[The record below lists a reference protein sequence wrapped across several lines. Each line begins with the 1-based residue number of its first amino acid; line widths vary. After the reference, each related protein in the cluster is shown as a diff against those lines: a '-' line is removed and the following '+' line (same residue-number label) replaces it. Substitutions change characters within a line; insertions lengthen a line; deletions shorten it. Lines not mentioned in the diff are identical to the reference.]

1 MGTISVG
8 AGITMSGILL
18 AQVEESDDDL
28 QLSKEQGSWFGMRL
42 NIQIKIIT
50 STTKYLIW
58 RRTCCVFPYCIFI
71 LLYFN
76 FS

>member
-18 AQVEESDDDL
+18 AQVEESEDDL

-42 NIQIKIIT
+42 NMTFRIT
-50 STTKYLIW
+50 TRTKK
-58 RRTCCVFPYCIFI
+58 
-71 LLYFN
+71 LLDFKLN
-76 FS
+76 C

>member
-42 NIQIKIIT
+42 NMQIKIIT
-50 STTKYLIW
+50 STTK
-58 RRTCCVFPYCIFI
+58 
-71 LLYFN
+71 
-76 FS
+76 

>member
-18 AQVEESDDDL
+18 AQVEESEDDL

-42 NIQIKIIT
+42 NMTFRIT
-50 STTKYLIW
+50 TRTKKLLDFNPMLLVPRFY
-58 RRTCCVFPYCIFI
+58 VSNI
-71 LLYFN
+71 L
-76 FS
+76 